1 MIVEGYSK
9 TYNSF
14 TFLSSFFVCFCN
26 VLVLSPHFGFFFGT
40 KPTEI
45 SAEKEKK
52 KKETS
57 SSPADI
63 IVAQVA
69 EWESSD
75 WKVKFALFVKKCPRA
90 T

>member
-1 MIVEGYSK
+1 MCWFYLHILV
-9 TYNSF
+9 F
-14 TFLSSFFVCFCN
+14 FL
-26 VLVLSPHFGFFFGT
+26 GT
-40 KPTEI
+40 KPAEI
-45 SAEKEKK
+45 SAEKKK
-52 KKETS
+52 KRRKETS